1 MSRTERLGME
11 RNGMRMGKPLLLG
24 TAALLT
30 WALLLVPFKTV
41 RAQTPAFDLARDW
54 SLTGTPFKGMPF
66 GPDYAWSVCAV
77 QLKPDGNWQTFD
89 RAMHFTISNPW
100 LDLYGIDGW
109 WLNSSPVP
117 RKPMAGKNVG
127 QGNIPGEVH
136 GVNYDWPIGRVAAFS
151 WPNPDQSKGGATTTA
166 VVWTAPRALEIS
178 VTGGVWMAGQ
188 YQEAAEH
195 RSRVMMWINRAAK
208 ASGAADEIV
217 FRDVLVPLWT
227 DGYDS
232 EHPESFAQI
241 LGDHASQLE
250 KIKVAKGD
258 RIAVGFYWDGTA
270 SKPGLNGVDVR
281 VVERLEA
288 K

>member
-1 MSRTERLGME
+1 MDRE
-11 RNGMRMGKPLLLG
+11 GMRVGKRLLLG
-24 TAALLT
+24 TATLLT
-30 WALLLVPFKTV
+30 WASLLVPVETV

-54 SLTGTPFKGMPF
+54 SLTGTPLKGMPF
-66 GPDYAWSVCAV
+66 GPEYAWSVSTV
-77 QLKPDGNWQTFD
+77 QFKPDGSWQTFD

-109 WLNSSPVP
+109 WLGSSPVP

-127 QGNIPGEVH
+127 QGNIPGDVH
-136 GVNYDWPIGRVAAFS
+136 GVNYDWPIGRVAVSS
-151 WPNPDQSKGGATTTA
+151 WPNPDQGKGEPTMTA
-166 VVWTAPRALEIS
+166 VVWTAPRAMEITA
-178 VTGGVWMAGQ
+178 TGGVWMAGQ
-188 YQEAAEH
+188 YQEAADH
-195 RSRVMMWINRAAK
+195 RSRVMMWINRA
-208 ASGAADEIV
+208 SGSGTAGEFI

-232 EHPESFAQI
+232 QHPEAFAQI

-250 KIKVAKGD
+250 TIKVAKGD
-258 RIAVGFYWDGTA
+258 RIAIGFYWDGAA

-281 VVERLEA
+281 VVEKPEA

>member
-1 MSRTERLGME
+1 ME
-11 RNGMRMGKPLLLG
+11 RNGMRMGRSLLLG

-30 WALLLVPFKTV
+30 WASMLVQVGTV
-41 RAQTPAFDLARDW
+41 RAQTPTFDLARDW
-54 SLTGTPFKGMPF
+54 SLTGAHFKGMPF
-66 GPDYAWSVCAV
+66 GPEYAWSVCAV
-77 QLKPDGNWQTFD
+77 QFKPDGSWQTFD

-109 WLNSSPVP
+109 WLGSSPVL

-151 WPNPDQSKGGATTTA
+151 RPNSDQSKGEPTMTA
-166 VVWTAPRALEIS
+166 VVWTAPRAMEVS

-195 RSRVMMWINRAAK
+195 RSRVMMWISRASNA
-208 ASGAADEIV
+208 GGTADEII

-232 EHPESFAQI
+232 DHPEAFAQI
-241 LGDHASQLE
+241 LGDHASQLA
-250 KIKVAKGD
+250 KIKVGKGD
-258 RIAVGFYWDGTA
+258 RIAVGFYWEGAA
-270 SKPGLNGVDVR
+270 SKPGLNGVDFR
-281 VVERLEA
+281 VVEGPRT

>member
-11 RNGMRMGKPLLLG
+11 RNGMRMGKPLFLG

-127 QGNIPGEVH
+127 QGNIPGEAH
-136 GVNYDWPIGRVAAFS
+136 GVNYDWPIGRGGGQRHHGGRGRS
-151 WPNPDQSKGGATTTA
+151 RNPGVRWG
-166 VVWTAPRALEIS
+166 
-178 VTGGVWMAGQ
+178 GGVFFGLPPPKK
-188 YQEAAEH
+188 
-195 RSRVMMWINRAAK
+195 RGGPPPRGGV
-208 ASGAADEIV
+208 
-217 FRDVLVPLWT
+217 
-227 DGYDS
+227 
-232 EHPESFAQI
+232 
-241 LGDHASQLE
+241 
-250 KIKVAKGD
+250 
-258 RIAVGFYWDGTA
+258 VGT
-270 SKPGLNGVDVR
+270 PP
-281 VVERLEA
+281 
-288 K
+288 

>member
-1 MSRTERLGME
+1 ME
-11 RNGMRMGKPLLLG
+11 RNGTRMGKF
-24 TAALLT
+24 
-30 WALLLVPFKTV
+30 LLLVEVLFLMWASLLVTSEPL
-41 RAQTPAFDLARDW
+41 RAQTPEFDLARDW
-54 SLTGTPFKGMPF
+54 SLTGTPLKGMPF

-77 QLKPDGNWQTFD
+77 QLKPDGNWQSFD

-109 WLNSSPVP
+109 WLGSSPVA

-127 QGNIPGEVH
+127 QGNIPGKVD
-136 GVNYDWPIGRVAAFS
+136 GVNYDWPIGRVAAFG
-151 WPNPDQSKGGATTTA
+151 WPNSDQGKGEPTMTA
-166 VVWTAPRALEIS
+166 VVWTAPRTVEVS
-178 VTGGVWMAGQ
+178 VSGGVWMAGQ
-188 YQEAAEH
+188 YEEAAEH
-195 RSRVMMWINRAAK
+195 RSRVMMWINRVSN
-208 ASGAADEIV
+208 ASGAADEII

-232 EHPESFAQI
+232 EHPEAFAQI
-241 LGDHASQLE
+241 LGDHASRLE

-270 SKPGLNGVDVR
+270 SKPGLNGIDFR
-281 VVERLEA
+281 VMEGPEA